1 MLQFAILSSLPVL
14 NEDFTVADPLMVTI
28 PTVSVAGSTACA
40 NITILDDDVL
50 EFEHD
55 FTVQLS
61 NTVPAGVVLGA
72 LMSTTVTIQDNEGK
86 ECTDIDCYMHS
97 VWLLLMYSGPP
108 HSGHS
113 EIRTTRYRGQFLL
126 SQILHLCTFQ
136 PLKSGQFANQDTFM
150 GPKVSGLEGST
161 VIGVCRQISVST

>member
-14 NEDFTVADPLMVTI
+14 NEDFTVADPLTVAI
-28 PTVSVAGSTACA
+28 PTVSVPACA

-61 NTVPAGVVLGA
+61 NITLPAGVVLGA

-86 ECTDIDCYMHS
+86 ECTDIDCYM
-97 VWLLLMYSGPP
+97 G
-108 HSGHS
+108 
-113 EIRTTRYRGQFLL
+113 
-126 SQILHLCTFQ
+126 ILC
-136 PLKSGQFANQDTFM
+136 G
-150 GPKVSGLEGST
+150 
-161 VIGVCRQISVST
+161 CY